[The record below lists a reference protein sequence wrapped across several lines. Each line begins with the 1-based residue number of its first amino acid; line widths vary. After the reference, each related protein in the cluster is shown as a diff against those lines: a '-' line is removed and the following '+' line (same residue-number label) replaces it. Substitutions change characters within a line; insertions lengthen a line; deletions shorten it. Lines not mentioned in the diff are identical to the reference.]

1 LKILQIAANYPQKQN
16 TMSKLFLTTDPDNY
30 NRYLH
35 QIKTYSEI
43 YIEAS
48 KELARLD
55 VKSCKAESLT
65 DGGFVALFHD
75 HHKNEHA
82 QPEWA
87 RLKIGYEKYLNLK
100 EFDDLN
106 KLEALEAEH
115 ESIKNLEIELY
126 QINHSFFIYAEN
138 RASRDSSY
146 QKALTFAPEKK
157 VYRLFDDLLSFKE
170 NTAKI
175 NIPKEPFSVH
185 ALNKAQIDLLQNISD
200 YVDASRKLGL
210 KYSDVLKVI
219 ENYVK
224 FSEGRPTGLSYDL
237 KTIEFSYNK
246 ILNQKL

>member
-1 LKILQIAANYPQKQN
+1 MKILQIAANYPQKQN

-87 RLKIGYEKYLNLK
+87 RLKISYEKYLNLK
-100 EFDDLN
+100 EIDFS
-106 KLEALEAEH
+106 KLEALQAEH
-115 ESIKNLEIELY
+115 ERIVELEFKLY
-126 QINHSFFIYAEN
+126 ETNNSFFTYASNETRN
-138 RASRDSSY
+138 TLYIEAI
-146 QKALTFAPEKK
+146 KLAPEKK
-157 VYRLFDDLLSFKE
+157 VYKVFDFLSFKG
-170 NTAKI
+170 NTVKVDLPI
-175 NIPKEPFSVH
+175 KPFEIH
-185 ALNKAQIDLLQNISD
+185 ALKKSQIDLLQDVSD
-200 YVDASRKLGL
+200 YVAASSKLGL
-210 KYSDVLKVI
+210 EYRDVLKVV

-237 KTIEFSYNK
+237 KNIEFSYNN
-246 ILNQKL
+246 ILNQRL